1 MKSLEA
7 SEDNIQ
13 KYCKYNEQSWKWQEG
28 IFQVEGIEQRQ
39 RTLKKTN
46 FLVQYTKD
54 RWIHYIQDG
63 CMLRKD
69 RALLSNEQPEIYKNL
84 EHIKYLRWEGEYGG
98 NQKKVGMWNAFWR
111 GDNLKVGGL
120 YNENGLKQGKWV
132 NLFPNYNEQI
142 FCFESSI
149 SQVTYSG
156 YYNKGVKQGEWTS
169 YLYDKQIASGIYNEY
184 GQKNGIWY
192 VCSKKSIKRDQ
203 MVTFVGEYDN
213 GVKFGRWNIFFQSC
227 FFYERQLIGGGDYNE
242 NGLKNGFWIDINENY
257 NQLYRYV
264 YFIISEYEI
273 LYTGLY
279 DNGKKQGQWDIEFK
293 DGRFAPSHPKMYL
306 AIQNKFSGGGVYDE
320 NEQKTGKWIE
330 LHEDFRN
337 VCQVILEGEY
347 VKGIKQG
354 KWITQFRL
362 NLKHKFKIM
371 QVAVQLFSGGGN
383 YDLQGR
389 KIGKWIDMN
398 DNFWKQCQVIE
409 SGQYDCGKRK
419 GSWIIK
425 FRYTIN
431 KDFNKIGGGK
441 YDDQGIKNGKW
452 VEIFKSFQNSCQV
465 ILTGDYLDGKKV
477 ENWKISVRDHEKDR
491 FQQIGGGTYDQNG
504 LKDGKW
510 IDLIENFTINN
521 QVIMKG
527 EYLFGK
533 KQGQWNTLYK
543 KDLKLDFY
551 ILAGGSYNKD
561 GEKNG
566 IWIDLNYSFGKE
578 VGEFL
583 YIFMGTYKNGLKM
596 QQFTRKN
603 LYLDE

>member
-7 SEDNIQ
+7 SEDNVQ
-13 KYCKYNEQSWKWQEG
+13 KYCKCDERWQEG
-28 IFQVEGIEQRQ
+28 IFQAEGIEQRQ

-63 CMLRKD
+63 CILRKD
-69 RALLSNEQPEIYKNL
+69 RALSSNLQPEIYKNL
-84 EHIKYLRWEGEYGG
+84 EHVKYLRWKGEYEG
-98 NQKKVGMWNAFWR
+98 NQKKVGKWNAFWR
-111 GDNLKVGGL
+111 GENIKVGGF

-132 NLFPNYNEQI
+132 EQFLNYFEQL

-156 YYNKGVKQGEWTS
+156 YYNKGVKMGEWTC
-169 YLYDKQIASGIYNEY
+169 YLYDKQIASGIYNQY
-184 GQKNGIWY
+184 GQKNGIW
-192 VCSKKSIKRDQ
+192 VELHDNFSIDQ

-213 GVKFGRWNIFFQSC
+213 GVKFGRWNIFFQSS
-227 FFYERQLIGGGDYNE
+227 FYYERQLIGGGDYNE
-242 NGLKNGFWIDINENY
+242 KGLKNGFWIDIYENY
-257 NQLYRYV
+257 NH
-264 YFIISEYEI
+264 EYEI

-279 DNGKKQGQWDIEFK
+279 SNGKKQGQWDIEFK
-293 DGRFAPSHPKMYL
+293 DSRFAPSHPK
-306 AIQNKFSGGGVYDE
+306 IGGGVYDE

-330 LHEDFRN
+330 LYEDFRN
-337 VCQVILEGEY
+337 VCQIILEGEY
-347 VKGIKQG
+347 IKGIKQG
-354 KWITQFRL
+354 KWTSQFRL
-362 NLKHKFKIM
+362 NLKHKFKII
-371 QVAVQLFSGGGN
+371 GGGN

-409 SGQYDCGKRK
+409 SGQYDCGKRI

-425 FRYTIN
+425 FRYTIK

-441 YDDQGIKNGKW
+441 YDDQGMKNGKW
-452 VEIFKSFQNSCQV
+452 VEIFQSFQNSCQV

-477 ENWKISVRDHEKDR
+477 EKWKILVRDHEKDR
-491 FQQIGGGTYDQNG
+491 FQQIGGGIYDQNG
-504 LKDGKW
+504 LKVGEW

-527 EYLFGK
+527 EYFNGK
-533 KQGQWNTLYK
+533 KQGLWNILYK
-543 KDLKLDFY
+543 KDPKFDFY
-551 ILAGGSYNKD
+551 ILAGGSYDKD

-566 IWIDLNYSFGKE
+566 NWIDLNYSFGKE

-583 YIFMGTYKNGLKM
+583 FIFMGIYKNGLKM